1 MMGFKHLKG
10 IDSSDNKSEVDKYL
24 AKSCEGVSD
33 EKFDILAWWRVNS
46 PRYHVISKIAWHVLA
61 ISIFIVALE
70 STFSMAGHVFDTFQS
85 SLSSTM
91 VEVLI
96 CGQNWLRSS
105 LAPFSLRAAMN
116 DVESLKNLIEVCL
129 LYFYS
134 KNIWISISLFIKKK
148 IWMSI
153 SFFIKKKKKL
163 NVLNSW
169 HMYCF
174 VLQVTFFVFFI
185 FLFVELVSDIT
196 FLSKLDLPTPT
207 SIEVNDWQIFFFLDW
222 WY

>member
-153 SFFIKKKKKL
+153 SFFIKKKKNL
-163 NVLNSW
+163 MSWILDICIVLFYKW
-169 HMYCF
+169 LFLCF
-174 VLQVTFFVFFI
+174 SFFVCRTCEWYYIFI
-185 FLFVELVSDIT
+185 ETRLAHTNI
-196 FLSKLDLPTPT
+196 
-207 SIEVNDWQIFFFLDW
+207 DWS
-222 WY
+222 

>member
-185 FLFVELVSDIT
+185 FGL
-196 FLSKLDLPTPT
+196 
-207 SIEVNDWQIFFFLDW
+207 
-222 WY
+222 